1 MRFLLGLIPVL
12 LLVSCAPDA
21 EPTLHEINLVGSEYV
36 RVTYFYGL
44 PRTFVL
50 GDSEVT
56 LERSAGRGNETLA
69 VSESLRVD
77 GLPFLRDP
85 LPRLRR
91 APTEVSYVGG
101 SSDMRVRTGQFA
113 AQVLYYDGSVW
124 FTLLEDTSADVNTR
138 VVPVP
143 RLSGL
148 RGLANLT
155 RAEADAL
162 QAYLETGG
170 PLALTVLDE
179 MPGAPRVVMGVE
191 EYLRSGFYLQRQI
204 GTLSDS
210 APVSG
215 SEVFF
220 DVIASGSNAL
230 GAGEGSYALIGN
242 DADLRE
248 AWAIAHGA
256 QLAPPALPQVNY
268 ENETVLTL
276 FMGSR
281 ATGGYDIRLDRLSRQ
296 GNEYF
301 ADVTLT
307 EPAEGAM
314 LTQALT
320 SPWQIVRILRGG
332 VNSVWIRDSVSG
344 EILGVAVR

>member
-1 MRFLLGLIPVL
+1 M
-12 LLVSCAPDA
+12 C
-21 EPTLHEINLVGSEYV
+21 
-36 RVTYFYGL
+36 
-44 PRTFVL
+44 
-50 GDSEVT
+50 
-56 LERSAGRGNETLA
+56 
-69 VSESLRVD
+69 
-77 GLPFLRDP
+77 
-85 LPRLRR
+85 
-91 APTEVSYVGG
+91 
-101 SSDMRVRTGQFA
+101 SSD
-113 AQVLYYDGSVW
+113 L
-124 FTLLEDTSADVNTR
+124 
-138 VVPVP
+138 
-143 RLSGL
+143 
-148 RGLANLT
+148 
-155 RAEADAL
+155 
-162 QAYLETGG
+162 
-170 PLALTVLDE
+170 
-179 MPGAPRVVMGVE
+179 
-191 EYLRSGFYLQRQI
+191 
-204 GTLSDS
+204 
-210 APVSG
+210 SG